1 MHPTLYNKP
10 VTPDGILTWL
20 LALGHITATA
30 TQETHHVLGGGHFL
44 LAGANPPPHKH
55 GIGRFKHKHVIGIQE
70 GSGGLYLT
78 GRKRQEVFRKGL
90 VKE

>member
-44 LAGANPPPHKH
+44 LAGTHPPPHKH
-55 GIGRFKHKHVIGIQE
+55 GGGRFQHKHVIGVQE
-70 GSGGLYLT
+70 GSRGLYLRER
-78 GRKRQEVFRKGL
+78 GDREVLQSF
-90 VKE
+90 